1 MAICQHQGK
10 GCLVGVNLSAFE
22 TFACSWPG
30 TPGEVRAMESTVHL
44 LPAGGGRKK
53 PGDSLGWKCR
63 WCGCAWGQGGSWL
76 LEVGLVGKPA
86 WLWVSL
92 HGHVSG
98 NPGLRPGK
106 ESVEHS
112 SKRNLCCR
120 STVASWFG
128 FKISAFFW
136 SEHAG
141 SGLVS
146 VTAAN
151 SPLIGTILQ

>member
-30 TPGEVRAMESTVHL
+30 TPGEVRAMELTVHL
-44 LPAGGGRKK
+44 LPAGGGRKQ

-63 WCGCAWGQGGSWL
+63 WCFVLSGCAWGQGGSWL

-92 HGHVSG
+92 HAMSQVILGWG
-98 NPGLRPGK
+98 Q
-106 ESVEHS
+106 E
-112 SKRNLCCR
+112 KRAW
-120 STVASWFG
+120 STAASE
-128 FKISAFFW
+128 ICAVDQPLLL
-136 SEHAG
+136 
-141 SGLVS
+141 GLVLRFLPFS
-146 VTAAN
+146 DQRMQALV
-151 SPLIGTILQ
+151 LCL